1 MATRSTI
8 AKENADGT
16 ITSVYCHWDGYP
28 EGVGQ
33 TLADHYTDP
42 AKIDQLLALGDLSV
56 LDAEIGDSNDFDN
69 RIDGICL
76 FYGRDRGETGTYALP
91 HMDIEGWKA
100 VRLESGCEYG
110 YLWMNG
116 TTVWTTFKISRSDD
130 NE

>member
-1 MATRSTI
+1 MGTRSTI

-16 ITSVYCHWDGYP
+16 ITSIYCHWDGYP

-42 AKIDQLLALGDLSV
+42 TKIDQLLALGDLSI
-56 LDAEIGDSNDFDN
+56 LDAEIGDRNDFDN

-76 FYGRDRGETGTYALP
+76 FYGRDLHHEGTYALP

-100 VRLESGCEYG
+100 LREDYNCEYG
-110 YLWMNG
+110 YLWKDG
-116 TTVWTTFKISRSDD
+116 TWQTFDLYERSK
-130 NE
+130 

>member
-16 ITSVYCHWDGYP
+16 ITSVYCHFDGYP
-28 EGVGQ
+28 AGVGQ
-33 TLADHYTDP
+33 TLKDHYTDP

-76 FYGRDRGETGTYALP
+76 FYGRDRGETGIYALP
-91 HMDIEGWKA
+91 HMDIDGWMA
-100 VRLESGCEYG
+100 VREDSGCEYG
-110 YLWMNG
+110 YLWKDGM
-116 TTVWTTFKISRSDD
+116 WRTFDLYSKENI
-130 NE
+130 

>member
-28 EGVGQ
+28 EGVGY

-76 FYGRDRGETGTYALP
+76 FYGRDRGEEVPPMTHATF
-91 HMDIEGWKA
+91 EEWKA
-100 VRLESGCEYG
+100 IRGDSGCEYG
-110 YLWMNG
+110 YLWLNG
-116 TTVWTTFKISRSDD
+116 TNVWSIFDLYGVD
-130 NE
+130 NNG